1 MVFKL
6 CFGIC
11 ACIQRG
17 GQETTSFVLWGFVS
31 LAARV
36 NYPNIYTCLIFLEST
51 RTAPPP
57 PPREGQTHYTLPQP
71 LFLRTATHE
80 RPRPSM
86 CLNGEE
92 SSDTFPEVLVL
103 EIPAFQFQCAECRS
117 PILTA
122 IDPLSSCSLKCGLW
136 TSSIKHHPRAC

>member
-1 MVFKL
+1 MHAYNGEARKLLPL
-6 CFGIC
+6 CFG
-11 ACIQRG
+11 AL
-17 GQETTSFVLWGFVS
+17 SLWQLG
-31 LAARV
+31 LITL
-36 NYPNIYTCLIFLEST
+36 IYTLASFSLSQHE
-51 RTAPPP
+51 PPP
-57 PPREGQTHYTLPQP
+57 PTPPREGQTHYILPQP

-92 SSDTFPEVLVL
+92 SSDTFPEALVL